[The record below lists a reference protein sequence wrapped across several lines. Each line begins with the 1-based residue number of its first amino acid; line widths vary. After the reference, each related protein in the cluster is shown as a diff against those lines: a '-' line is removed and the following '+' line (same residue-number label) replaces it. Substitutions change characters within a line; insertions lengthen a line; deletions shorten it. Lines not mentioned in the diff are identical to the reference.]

1 LLAAMKRLLLF
12 LTLAAFLLDGS
23 ALAASRKQVPESKR
37 IRVLLNTTATVE
49 GEEYKLGEI
58 ARLEG
63 EDFKAI
69 DRLLQ
74 IVIGRSPLP
83 GRQLTVTQS
92 LINSRLRAKRFDT
105 NRLEFPGLESTSIQ
119 RLSTRIPGEDIDQ
132 VVLDHIRKAN
142 PDSDIK
148 PRLLASS
155 RDLFLPRGDISYEIQ
170 ERGSHRKEGGYRTYE
185 VHFSVEGKLVQ
196 KIPVRTYLKVYKEV
210 YVAKHEIRPEAVVQE
225 SDLLTVRRTVDR
237 MPQNYVTDKK
247 QLVGKIATRHIN
259 PKEVLKGSSFSAPP
273 LVKVGDRLLIVYETA
288 NLLLSVQG
296 VSMAKGHLGERIPVR
311 NAESKMV
318 VYAQVK
324 SRNLVQVN

>member
-1 LLAAMKRLLLF
+1 MMRLLLF

-23 ALAASRKQVPESKR
+23 ALAAPRKQVPESKR
-37 IRVLLNTTATVE
+37 IRVLLNSTATVE
-49 GEEYKLGEI
+49 GEKYRLGEI

-63 EDFKAI
+63 EDFKAVE
-69 DRLLQ
+69 RLSQ

-83 GRQLTVTQS
+83 GRRLTVTQS
-92 LINSRLRAKRFDT
+92 LIRSRLRSGRFDV
-105 NRLEFPGLESTSIQ
+105 NRLEFPSLESTTIQ
-119 RLSTRIPGEDIDQ
+119 RLATRIPGEDIDQ
-132 VVLDHIRKAN
+132 VVLEHIRKTN
-142 PDSDIK
+142 RNSDIK

-170 ERGSHRKEGGYRTYE
+170 ERGTHRKEGGYWTYE
-185 VHFSVEGKLVQ
+185 VLFSVDSKLVQ
-196 KIPVRTYLKVYKEV
+196 KVPVRTYLKVYKEV
-210 YVAKHEIRPEAVVQE
+210 YVAKHEIRSETVVQE
-225 SDLLTVRRTVDR
+225 SDLLAVRRTVDR
-237 MPQNYVTDKK
+237 MPQNYVTDKQ

-259 PKEVLKGSSFSAPP
+259 PKEVLKGSSFSTPP
-273 LVKVGDRLLIVYETA
+273 LVKVGDRLLIVYETP

-311 NAESKMV
+311 NTESKMV